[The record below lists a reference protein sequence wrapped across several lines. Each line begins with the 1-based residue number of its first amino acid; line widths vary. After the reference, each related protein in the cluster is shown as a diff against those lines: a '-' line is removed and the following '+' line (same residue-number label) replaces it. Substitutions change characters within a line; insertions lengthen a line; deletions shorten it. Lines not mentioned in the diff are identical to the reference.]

1 MNSIK
6 KKILIAIAATAALAN
21 LSCSGELT
29 DSAAPV
35 ELVATVSQTISQID
49 LQAGAAGCTGTIGTI
64 NMRVIPKNSDA
75 VGNLV
80 SVRVTRYRVS
90 YRRTDGGTL
99 VPAPFVRS
107 IDTLIGVGQTAA
119 LTNFIIIE
127 GGAVSQAPF
136 AALLPQNGG
145 RDPETG
151 HPRVK
156 LEVLVELFGETL
168 GGDNVFDSTTIPLDF
183 CFDCGGCD

>member
-1 MNSIK
+1 MNRIK
-6 KKILIAIAATAALAN
+6 KKLLIVIAALAAITN
-21 LSCSGELT
+21 LSCNGELT

-35 ELVATVSQTISQID
+35 ELIATVSQTISQID
-49 LQAGAAGCTGTIGTI
+49 LESGAGGCTGTIGTI
-64 NMRVIPKNSDA
+64 NMQVVPKNSTA

-107 IDTLIGVGQTAA
+107 IDTIIGVGQSAA
-119 LTNFIIIE
+119 LTGFIILE
-127 GGAVSQAPF
+127 GGAISQAPF

-151 HPRVK
+151 RDRVK
-156 LEVLVELFGETL
+156 LEVIVEIFGETL

-183 CFDCGGCD
+183 CFDCQGCQ